1 MLVDGERSIQHI
13 CKQALIEGGYN
24 VFSALSGKEALELHE
39 KESIDLTIFEVLLP
53 DMNGIEFMCILLKK
67 RSS

>member
-1 MLVDGERSIQHI
+1 MF
-13 CKQALIEGGYN
+13 
-24 VFSALSGKEALELHE
+24 FSALSGKEALELHE

-67 RSS
+67 KEFVAS